1 MNEIRYTVNWFS
13 PKNFKVLEHFKFLDN
28 VNFLEIGSF
37 EGLSTNYFIDNFL
50 CGEKS
55 FITCIDPFIKYGE
68 STLTKMSEWDIYIN
82 ESTYDKFINNT
93 FKNRDKIILKR
104 GLSIDILP
112 TLGQIYDFIY
122 IDGDHSEDAVWLDA
136 IYSFKILRK
145 NGIIVFDDYE
155 WNTGKKSPKA
165 AIDRFLHEYKD
176 FIEVL
181 DINNQVIVKK
191 IHDLV

>member
-1 MNEIRYTVNWFS
+1 MKEIRYTVNWFS
-13 PKNFKVLEHFKFLDN
+13 PRNFKVLEYLKFVDN

-50 CGEKS
+50 CGKNS

-68 STLTKMSEWDIYIN
+68 STLTKMSEWDVYIN

-93 FKNRDKIILKR
+93 FNNRDKIILKR
-104 GLSIDILP
+104 GLSADILP
-112 TLGQIYDFIY
+112 TLEQIYDFIY
-122 IDGDHSEDAVWLDA
+122 VDGDHSEDAVWLDA

-145 NGIIVFDDYE
+145 NGIIVFDDYN

-165 AIDRFLHEYKD
+165 AIDRFLNEYKD

-181 DINNQVIVKK
+181 DINNQVIVRK
-191 IHDLV
+191 I